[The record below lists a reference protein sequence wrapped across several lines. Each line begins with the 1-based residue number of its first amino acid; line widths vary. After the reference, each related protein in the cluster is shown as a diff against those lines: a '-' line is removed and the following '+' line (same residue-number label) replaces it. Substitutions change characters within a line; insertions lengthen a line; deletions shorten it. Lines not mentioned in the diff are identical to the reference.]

1 MKQINVAIAGL
12 GTVGRGTYEI
22 LTLQNDLLNQRSK
35 SKISLVAVSSR
46 SKKDFVDESKIKFY
60 ENTLDLADAENVD
73 VIIEAIGGTEG
84 TALDLC
90 RKTLKN
96 KKHYI
101 TANKAMIATHGF
113 ELAKLAEENGVT
125 IAFEAAIAAAIP
137 CVKNTKEGLSGNK
150 IEKIYAILN
159 GTGNF
164 ILTKMEHD
172 EADFADA
179 LKEAQELGYAE
190 ADPTFDI
197 EGIDTAHK
205 IALLAAIA
213 KNSIVKFDGM
223 HIEGITKISLADIKN
238 ANELG
243 YKIKLC
249 GIFEDYGD
257 TIKQAV
263 YPCLIEKSN
272 IIANVSDSYNCVATL
287 ADNADWNW
295 QVGRGAGSKPTA
307 SAIIADLMDIAND
320 RLSEPFGATLDKLN
334 KVEFAKMSDRN
345 GAYYLRFFAEQEFAQ
360 NSGFIK
366 EVFEEGVLEESII
379 EENEEGKVIY
389 GLKTTNLNEEKMNS
403 YVQKLEKIDQISQ
416 INLIRI
422 KNG

>member
-12 GTVGRGTYEI
+12 GTVGRGSYEI

-35 SKISLVAVSSR
+35 SKINLVAVSSR
-46 SKKDFVDESKIKFY
+46 SKKDFVDESKVKFY
-60 ENTLDLADAENVD
+60 ENTLDLADAKNVD

-90 RKTLKN
+90 RKALKN

-101 TANKAMIATHGF
+101 TANKAMIATHGS
-113 ELAKLAEENGVT
+113 ELTKLAEENGVT
-125 IAFEAAIAAAIP
+125 LAFEAAIAAAIP
-137 CVKNTKEGLSGNK
+137 CVKNIKEGLSGNK

-164 ILTKMEHD
+164 ILTKMEND
-172 EADFADA
+172 EADFSDA
-179 LKEAQELGYAE
+179 LKEAQALGYAE

-223 HIEGITKISLADIKN
+223 HIEGITKISLTDIKF
-238 ANELG
+238 ADELG

-249 GIFEDYGD
+249 GIFEDYGN

-272 IIANVSDSYNCVATL
+272 ILARVSDSYNCVATL

-307 SAIIADLMDIAND
+307 SAIIADLVDIANN
-320 RLSEPFGATLDKLN
+320 RSSEPFGATLKQLN
-334 KVEFAKMSDRN
+334 QVEFAKMSDRN
-345 GAYYLRFFAEQEFAQ
+345 GAYYLRFFTTKEFAVE
-360 NSGFIK
+360 SRFIK
-366 EVFEEGVLEESII
+366 EIFEEGILEQTII
-379 EENEEGKVIY
+379 EENEAGEVVY
-389 GLKTTNLNEEKMNS
+389 GLKTSVINEKKMNS
-403 YVQKLEKIDQISQ
+403 YVKKLEGVNEVSQ

-422 KNG
+422 KG